1 MMSRGGLVPLAGP
14 LAGPLGSL
22 AAPLSLFHHLDPHR
36 DAGPTTPPLSM
47 TTIEDL
53 AYHYRYSLYQFLPPL
68 PPPGLSLPPG
78 LPPTLPGAGAG
89 AAGVLSHGLSCYEP
103 LSLLSAC
110 TPPPLDLSVKAD
122 PPTPITPPSTPS
134 PASPT
139 SRKRNALGVHAAL
152 TPVKLE
158 LINNND
164 ESVANHNVSPS
175 GNAPPCFKSP
185 VPTSIAPP
193 SKRGPPSSGSKAAA
207 GTPAKKTKAVRKL
220 TFDEDKS
227 SPVSGTIIRDIDEV
241 VQEHG
246 DSLVVRKGDIDPAFN
261 VVEVTEEAKA
271 ELAAIENKIGD
282 YVCRLCRELY
292 DDAFSL
298 AQHRCSCIVHVEY
311 RCPECDKVFN
321 CPANLASHRRWHKP
335 RQGDGGAS
343 KPKVDAAESDQ
354 RTEHDGK
361 DGDAAQP
368 QIPCPVCHKRFRRQA
383 YLRKHLATHSSPLPG
398 FTNLDV
404 PGAGDGVGAGAG
416 DGAGALGPLALPL
429 PLTNAA
435 DAN

>member
-22 AAPLSLFHHLDPHR
+22 GPLAAPLGLFHHLDPHR

-68 PPPGLSLPPG
+68 PPPGLG
-78 LPPTLPGAGAG
+78 LPALPGG
-89 AAGVLSHGLSCYEP
+89 LSQGLSCYEP
-103 LSLLSAC
+103 LSLLSC
-110 TPPPLDLSVKAD
+110 TPPPLDLSVKAV

-139 SRKRNALGVHAAL
+139 SRKRNAFGIPLSHPAL
-152 TPVKLE
+152 TPAKLD
-158 LINNND
+158 LSNNND
-164 ESVANHNVSPS
+164 ESVINHNVSPS
-175 GNAPPCFKSP
+175 APSCPAPSS
-185 VPTSIAPP
+185 VAPP
-193 SKRGPPSSGSKAAA
+193 SKRGPPSSASKSSG

-335 RQGDGGAS
+335 RQGDAV
-343 KPKVDAAESDQ
+343 KPKSDEPEHL
-354 RTEHDGK
+354 TEHRPELLDAK
-361 DGDAAQP
+361 EGDAKETQP

-404 PGAGDGVGAGAG
+404 QGD
-416 DGAGALGPLALPL
+416 ALRDTTLEALPL

-435 DAN
+435 AAN